1 MKPCQKTRGQARELT
16 NSIIWYKPSVSV
28 PRWDPNFEENITNNI
43 VPSRNI
49 YSKFVPAGKMRI
61 PTKIRSNPLSP
72 SQKIGSPVRIRS
84 SHQRCFVKKG
94 ALKNFTKFT
103 GKYLCQSLF
112 IKKETLAQVLSCEFC
127 EISESTFL
135 HRTPL
140 VVASV
145 CRLGS

>member
-28 PRWDPNFEENITNNI
+28 PRWDPNFGENITNNI

-49 YSKFVPAGKMRI
+49 YSKFVPTGKMRI
-61 PTKIRSNPLSP
+61 PTKIKSNPLSP

-103 GKYLCQSLF
+103 GKYLCQILF
-112 IKKETLAQVLSCEFC
+112 LNKVAGLDLKFC
-127 EISESTFL
+127 EISKNTFF
-135 HRTPL
+135 HRTPPDD
-140 VVASV
+140 
-145 CRLGS
+145 CF

>member
-28 PRWDPNFEENITNNI
+28 PRWDPNFGENITNNI

-61 PTKIRSNPLSP
+61 PTKIKSNPLSP

-103 GKYLCQSLF
+103 GKYLCQILF
-112 IKKETLAQVLSCEFC
+112 LNKVAGLDLEFC
-127 EISESTFL
+127 EISKNTFF
-135 HRTPL
+135 HRTPPDD
-140 VVASV
+140 
-145 CRLGS
+145 CF